1 MTRAII
7 TSISI
12 PSQLASEVEKEARAE
27 HRTRSGFIQ
36 EAIRYYLEQRR
47 WKKLQR
53 DIAVRADREGIRS
66 EEDVERLIDELR
78 ST

>member
-1 MTRAII
+1 MAKAAI

-12 PSQLASEVEKEARAE
+12 PRALVSEVEREARLE
-27 HRTRSGFIQ
+27 HRSRSGFIQ

-53 DIAVRADREGIRS
+53 DIAMRADRVGIRS
-66 EEDVERLIDELR
+66 EEDVERLIDEMR
-78 ST
+78 TS